1 MNVPR
6 DEDGQD
12 YVLMVSSPEN
22 HSSEWVIDSR
32 CSYHMCSNKHLLSRL
47 GEFDEEVVLMGND
60 DVCGIKKIGTIH
72 LRCIIG

>member
-1 MNVPR
+1 
-6 DEDGQD
+6 
-12 YVLMVSSPEN
+12 
-22 HSSEWVIDSR
+22 
-32 CSYHMCSNKHLLSRL
+32 MCSNKHLLSRL